1 LRRLRR
7 QPRRLD
13 GRRQTAV
20 DEPAQISLAA
30 ELGYNAADV
39 GQLLPMLG
47 AMRANS
53 GAAPDLALADARY
66 RSEEHLQTL
75 AGSSI

>member
-1 LRRLRR
+1 
-7 QPRRLD
+7 
-13 GRRQTAV
+13 
-20 DEPAQISLAA
+20 
-30 ELGYNAADV
+30 LGYNAADV